1 MKNNYPKPIIIM
13 HWITFALVAMVYLT
27 AGDPTITDW
36 KGQIH
41 VAGGI
46 LIFILFFLRLSFV
59 FLYRKSIPKTEI
71 INSYQIMFFKTVR
84 FFLYLSLC
92 IVPIAG
98 WMTLSSF
105 TDNFHVLSLNL
116 PLLSTVW
123 GSDYIADAHQ
133 FLGNLF
139 IALVGLH
146 ACAAL
151 VHHFIFKDNVLKSM
165 LFKKMM

>member
-13 HWITFALVAMVYLT
+13 HWVTFALVAMVYLT

-71 INSYQIMFFKTVR
+71 INSYQIMLFKTVR

-92 IVPIAG
+92 MAE
-98 WMTLSSF
+98 
-105 TDNFHVLSLNL
+105 
-116 PLLSTVW
+116 
-123 GSDYIADAHQ
+123 
-133 FLGNLF
+133 
-139 IALVGLH
+139 
-146 ACAAL
+146 
-151 VHHFIFKDNVLKSM
+151 
-165 LFKKMM
+165 

>member
-1 MKNNYPKPIIIM
+1 M

-71 INSYQIMFFKTVR
+71 INSYQIMLFKMVR
-84 FFLYLSLC
+84 IFPLLKPMYCSNCGLDD
-92 IVPIAG
+92 IMG
-98 WMTLSSF
+98 F
-105 TDNFHVLSLNL
+105 TDNFQVLSLNL

-123 GSDYIADAHQ
+123 ESDYIADAHQ
-133 FLGNLF
+133 ILGNLF

-151 VHHFIFKDNVLKSM
+151 IHHFIFRDNVLKSM
-165 LFKKMM
+165 LFKK

>member
-1 MKNNYPKPIIIM
+1 M
-13 HWITFALVAMVYLT
+13 L
-27 AGDPTITDW
+27 
-36 KGQIH
+36 
-41 VAGGI
+41 
-46 LIFILFFLRLSFV
+46 
-59 FLYRKSIPKTEI
+59 
-71 INSYQIMFFKTVR
+71 FKTVR

>member
-13 HWITFALVAMVYLT
+13 HWITFVLVAMVYLT
-27 AGDPTITDW
+27 AGDPTIMGW

-41 VAGGI
+41 VAGGF

-71 INSYQIMFFKTVR
+71 INSYQIVLFKMVR

-105 TDNFHVLSLNL
+105 TDNFQVLALSL

-123 GSDYIADAHQ
+123 GSDSIADAHQ

-151 VHHFIFKDNVLKSM
+151 IHHCIFKDNVLKSM
-165 LFKKMM
+165 LFKK